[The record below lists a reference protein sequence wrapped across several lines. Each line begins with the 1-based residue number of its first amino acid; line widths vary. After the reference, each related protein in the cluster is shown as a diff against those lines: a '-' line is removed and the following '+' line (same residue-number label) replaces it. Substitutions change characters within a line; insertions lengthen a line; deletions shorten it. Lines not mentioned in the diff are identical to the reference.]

1 MKVIL
6 FLLYVMVIGCDILNF
21 FDFRS
26 LMVSFLLTKR
36 NLKGAKKIHRSQSA
50 FDRLTFN
57 YVKNYAIY
65 TKEYNFLHRI
75 YLVFLCTLPIQYAVL
90 ITVNLLSSKAAIIVL
105 LVLVILKFLLAMFL
119 RFQQNSDRVFKF
131 DKRYK

>member
-26 LMVSFLLTKR
+26 LMLSFLLSKR

-57 YVKNYAIY
+57 YVKNHAIY
-65 TKEYNFLHRI
+65 TKEYNFLHSI
-75 YLVFLCTLPIQYAVL
+75 YLVFLCTLPIQYAAL
-90 ITVNLLSSKAAIIVL
+90 IIVDLLSNKAAIIVL
-105 LVLVILKFLLAMFL
+105 LVLV
-119 RFQQNSDRVFKF
+119 
-131 DKRYK
+131 

>member
-6 FLLYVMVIGCDILNF
+6 FLLYVMVIGCDILIF

-26 LMVSFLLTKR
+26 LMLSFLLSKR

-57 YVKNYAIY
+57 YVNNHPIH
-65 TKEYNFLHRI
+65 TKEYSLFHGV
-75 YLVFLCTLPIQYAVL
+75 YLVFLCMLPIQYAVL

-105 LVLVILKFLLAMFL
+105 SVLIILKFLLAIFL
-119 RFQQNSDRVFKF
+119 RFLQNSDRIFKF